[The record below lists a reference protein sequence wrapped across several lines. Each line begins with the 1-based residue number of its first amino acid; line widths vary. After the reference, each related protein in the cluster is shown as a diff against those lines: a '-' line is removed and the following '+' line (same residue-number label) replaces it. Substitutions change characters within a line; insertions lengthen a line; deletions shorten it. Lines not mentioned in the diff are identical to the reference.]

1 MTAVVVVATIRPL
14 PEHRGEVIAAMEKVI
29 ADVHAH
35 DDGCLL
41 YALNEGDDRLVMVE
55 KWASPAALDEHS
67 RGPALAQLNQAL
79 SGRLEAGLDVQI
91 LRPHSGGRARSGHRL
106 TVRLSRHPRCPG
118 SCTAA
123 SPTTPPTAKPPAWA
137 HRASTHLTEAA

>member
-14 PEHRGEVIAAMEKVI
+14 PEHRAEVIAAMEKVI

-41 YALNEGDDRLVMVE
+41 YALHEADDRLVMVE
-55 KWASPAALDEHS
+55 KWASADALAEHS
-67 RGPALAQLNQAL
+67 RGAALAELNQAL

-91 LRPHSGGRARSGHRL
+91 LQPHPAG
-106 TVRLSRHPRCPG
+106 
-118 SCTAA
+118 
-123 SPTTPPTAKPPAWA
+123 TPAQGT
-137 HRASTHLTEAA
+137 L